1 VRRSEG
7 ELGFKPPPTLFA
19 ASELAGEDFVIQF
32 LLVTPAHQAIA
43 LNWGENFDSLHE
55 MNGGS
60 EPPKRY

>member
-1 VRRSEG
+1 LRLAEIKLS
-7 ELGFKPPPTLFA
+7 LKPPPTLFA

-32 LLVTPAHQAIA
+32 LLVTPAHQAIT